1 MQSTKTGSLALC
13 FFFAGLAPTFAQT
26 SSGSIAGTVLDAQG
40 AAVGNATVIATD
52 QAKRVASRAATDAQG
67 HFAFPQLQPS
77 NYTITVEAPGF
88 KKLERRDQ
96 ALNANDKLSVGDL
109 TLEVGAVDQTIEVQ
123 AQSVELKT
131 ESSERSEA
139 ITGKQLQNVAVNGRG
154 YLALAALAPGIVSTV
169 NLQTAG
175 SGGLGSISANGAR
188 TSQNNLTLD
197 GIGNVDTGSNG
208 GQLATVSLD
217 SVQEFKIL
225 TSNYQ
230 AEYGRSSG
238 AQISVVTR
246 SGTSDFH
253 GSGYLFH
260 RHEGLNANNW
270 KNNRDGNPRSKYR
283 YNDPGYTI
291 GGPVIIPKLFNR
303 GRDKLFFFWS
313 QEFQQQLIPQG
324 VRNVT
329 MPTEL
334 ERRGDFSQTVDQNGA
349 PFPYI
354 KDPLSSSPCSAS
366 NTSGCFSDGGVLGR
380 IPQNRLYAP
389 GLAILNFFPKPNAIS
404 AANKGF
410 NYQSQVSDTKPRR
423 EDLIRMDY
431 NLSSKWRLWG
441 RYVQNNDVQ
450 TTNYDS
456 FVLNGNFVTPG
467 TPYTD
472 NRPAKNFAIS
482 AVAII
487 NPTTTN
493 EATWGYGHNQIN
505 IDAVGNGFSRAA
517 NGLSALPQLYPGA
530 VQGDYLP
537 GFNFGGSRLANSPNR
552 NIADAPFVNYN
563 STLDW
568 IDNVSK
574 VWNQHVIKAG
584 VYVSRSRKDQ
594 SSFAPFNGVF
604 QFGDD
609 STNPVDSGYGY
620 ANAALGVF
628 RSYQQASK
636 YANGMYRYTNAEW
649 FVQDVWKLTRK
660 LTLDYGMRFYWIQP
674 QFDASL
680 QTSTFLPERFDPKQ
694 ASRLYRPALDATGNR
709 IGIDPLTGQTVP
721 FASAGRIV
729 PNSGNILNGIAQA
742 GKDVSK
748 YLMENRGIHYAP
760 RLGFAYD
767 VTGKQN
773 LVVRGGGGVFYDR
786 FQGNEAFAML
796 TNPPTTVSPTLLNG
810 FIKDIDP
817 KNVLLA
823 PFPLEAFSFEG
834 KVATV
839 YSYSVGIQTKLPFNL
854 VLDTAYVGSIA
865 RHLLQRLNF
874 NPVPYGA
881 TFLPQNQDPT
891 KTGAATLGSNA
902 LSQDFL
908 RPYQGFGN
916 INLHQ
921 MGGTSNYNSLQT
933 SLSRRF
939 ARSLSL
945 GASYT
950 WSKALTTVSGDGTFI
965 RVDSNT
971 RKGNYGPADFDR
983 RHTLAINYVYEFPH
997 ISRFGNHEATRA
1009 LFDGWQISGITFFQ
1023 SGQPYDVGFS
1033 IPGIGSP
1040 NLTGS
1045 YTEGARIKLI
1055 GNPLTGTSND
1065 PYNRLNPATYALPPV
1080 GGIGLDAPVRY
1091 LKRPG
1096 INNWDM
1102 SLQKTFAFRERA
1114 RLELRADAF
1123 NVFNHTQFNGVN
1135 STLNFTSLTNA
1146 TPTNLYLKPDG
1157 TINNKNGFGTVSGAR
1172 DPRIMQLVVRIQF

>member
-1 MQSTKTGSLALC
+1 MQSRKTVSLILC
-13 FFFAGLAPTFAQT
+13 LFVAGLAPSFAQT
-26 SSGSIAGTVLDAQG
+26 SSGSIAGSVLDAQG
-40 AAVGNATVIATD
+40 AAVGNAAVIATD
-52 QAKRVASRAATDAQG
+52 QAKRVSSRATTDAQG

-96 ALNANDKLSVGDL
+96 VLNANDKLAVGDL

-131 ESSERSEA
+131 ESSERSDA
-139 ITGKQLQNVAVNGRG
+139 IVGKQLQNVAVNGRG

-238 AQISVVTR
+238 AQISVVTK
-246 SGTSDFH
+246 SGTNDFH

-270 KNNRDGNPRSKYR
+270 KNNRDGNAKSKYR

-291 GGPVIIPKLFNR
+291 GGPVTIPKLFNR

-313 QEFQQQLIPQG
+313 QEFQQQLVPQG

-354 KDPLSSSPCSAS
+354 KDPLSSNSCSAA
-366 NTSGCFSDGGVLGR
+366 NTSGCFADAGVLGR

-389 GLAILNFFPKPNAIS
+389 GLAILNFFPKPNAVS

-410 NYQSQVSDTKPRR
+410 NYQSLVSDTKPRR

-431 NLSSKWRLWG
+431 NLSSKWRIWG
-441 RYVQNNDVQ
+441 RYVQNHDIQ

-456 FVLNGNFVTPG
+456 FVLQGNFVTPG

-472 NRPAKNFAIS
+472 NRPARNFAIS
-482 AVAII
+482 AVTII

-493 EATWGYGHNQIN
+493 EGTWGYGHNQIN

-552 NIADAPFVNYN
+552 NTPDAPFVNYN

-609 STNPVDSGYGY
+609 STNPFDSGYGY

-660 LTLDYGMRFYWIQP
+660 LTLDYGIRFYWIQP

-680 QTSTFLPERFDPKQ
+680 QTSTFLPERFDQKQ
-694 ASRLYRPALDATGNR
+694 ASRLYRPALDATGNK
-709 IGIDPLTGQTVP
+709 IGVDPLTGQTVP

-748 YLMENRGIHYAP
+748 YLMENRGVHYAP
-760 RLGFAYD
+760 RIGFAYD

-773 LVVRGGGGVFYDR
+773 VVVRGGGGVFYDR

-796 TNPPTTVSPTLLNG
+796 TNPPTTFAPTLLNG

-823 PFPLEAFSFEG
+823 PFNLEAFSFEG

-839 YSYSVGIQTKLPFNL
+839 YSYSLGVQSKLPFNL
-854 VLDTAYVGSIA
+854 VLDTAYVGSLA
-865 RHLLQRLNF
+865 RHLLQRVNF

-933 SLSRRF
+933 SLNRRF
-939 ARSLSL
+939 ARGLSI

-950 WSKALTTVSGDGTFI
+950 WSKALTTASGDGTFNRI
-965 RVDSNT
+965 DGNT
-971 RKGNYGPADFDR
+971 RKANYGPADFDR

-997 ISRFGNHEATRA
+997 VARFGNHELTRA
-1009 LFDGWQISGITFFQ
+1009 LFDGWQVSGITFFQ

-1040 NLTGS
+1040 QLTGS

-1065 PYNRLNPATYALPPV
+1065 PYNRLNPAAYTLPPV
-1080 GGIGLDAPVRY
+1080 GSIGLDAPVRY
-1091 LKRPG
+1091 LQRPG

-1102 SLQKTFAFRERA
+1102 SLQKTFSFKERA

-1157 TINNKNGFGTVSGAR
+1157 TVNNKNGFGTVSGAR
-1172 DPRIMQLVVRIQF
+1172 DPRILQLVVRIQF